1 MADAERLLEARD
13 INEMPPEEAGAETGW
28 LKGADNLGWGM
39 KNRLSR
45 VIKPDGHCQFLPI
58 DHGYFQGPTRCLERP
73 QDTVRELLPY
83 ADGLFVTKG
92 VLRAS
97 IDPKIKTPIILRV
110 SGGTSV
116 VGKDLAN
123 EVITTSVEEMI
134 RLNVAAV
141 GISIFVGSDYEKETL
156 QNLALLVDECE
167 DYGIPVMAVTAVG
180 KELDKRTSRF
190 LALSCRIAAELGAKI
205 VKTYYCEDFDKV
217 ATGCPVPVVIAG
229 GPKCETEL
237 EVFEF
242 VYDGMQKGAIGVNL
256 GRNVWQNP
264 HPAAVMRA
272 LNGVIHDNLTPK
284 EAFELFQDLKNKVSS

>member
-13 INEMPPEEAGAETGW
+13 ISEMPPEEARAKTGW
-28 LKGADNLGWGM
+28 IKGADNLDWGM

-83 ADGLFVTKG
+83 ADGLFVTRG

-110 SGGTSV
+110 SGATSV

-190 LALSCRIAAELGAKI
+190 LALSCRIAAELGARI

-272 LNGVIHDNLTPK
+272 LNGVIHDNLKPK
-284 EAFELFQDLKNKVSS
+284 EAFELFQELKDSASD